1 MNFVKNQSRLLVVI
15 LLLILATV
23 TGDLAPTFG
32 ICCAYGANWARE
44 SQQCSAFPTP
54 INELPTE
61 HQSICVTAAGI
72 CCLRYFRNEQC
83 QKGSQAAQLGH
94 DCLPSSSQGGEYF
107 KDCCQA
113 CKLGIFSG
121 GMGMGCGTR
130 FKFGFP
136 WDNAYHDCCNQA
148 TSSNLS
154 PNLPGNQV
162 IDNENLYPGV
172 PSSPSG
178 IPDPENLCEQ
188 LSGKLCSDFC
198 VPTPGSYRCMC
209 RPGFTLSR
217 DGKTCI
223 QDAVN
228 NRCEENNPCDH
239 ICMDTGVSIV
249 CSCNPGFILEADQKS
264 CEDINECSSGVHGCV
279 AVEQVCYNLVGS
291 YVCINADGSFSAPGP
306 TPIQPGSP
314 SGLPADSRI
323 TAFDK
328 NEVVQGRNPLIRG
341 GHGTLGVQGFPGAS
355 PEPGLS
361 GFSQSHGRCPPG
373 YSFNLDSQACD
384 DVDECQVTS
393 GLCVRG
399 TICQNTIGSYT
410 CTHMPVVDC
419 PSGFAFDL
427 NLQSCLDVDECEDG
441 SHNCNWTTHLCVNN
455 QGGYMCQ
462 EKSGSSECVAGYKFS
477 TQQQKCIDVDEC
489 AEELHGCH
497 PEEETCRNTDG
508 AYECDIA
515 CQEGFQ
521 FSLVL
526 RTCVDQDECVDAPC
540 EPGWECRNTVGS
552 YLCHELPRAFC
563 PAGYK
568 PSNGSASGCED
579 VDECVEGL
587 HSCHAVRELC
597 INEIGKYRCEAI
609 IHNEVNREGSQFRNV
624 PHAAFQPHVEECPEG
639 YGFDLTSRQ
648 CLDIDECNVGFD
660 DCSQAEKCINTL
672 GSYVC
677 QPHVRC
683 TAGFA
688 PDSLTGE
695 CKDVDECAAGIGNC
709 LPGQICFNTIGAFE
723 CRVECQDGFIYD
735 PTDAAVCVDV
745 NECLLSPCG
754 FGEDCHNT
762 EGSYICIASNSATSS
777 IFTTSSTSTTTTT
790 RPPATCLPG
799 FKRNPKTLQCED
811 VDECEEGLHNC
822 QVGHEQCVNTYG
834 GHDCRSR
841 PCSPGFVRDPHDPSL
856 CKDVNECES
865 SPCEAEEK
873 CVNTNGSYSCRRRL
887 TPCTPGFR
895 RNERNEECE
904 DIDEC
909 VEEAPCSSEE
919 RCINTHGSYKCRSV
933 QCPPGYQRNIWGQCR
948 DVNECETG
956 EHTCNIPKEQCVNS
970 IGSFRCKPLPDC
982 PQGFTRHPTSLRCVD
997 VDECVE
1003 GTHDCMDGEQCF
1015 NQYGQYDCRASP
1027 NSCSRGFRYN
1037 SRDRRCKD
1045 IDECTENSDSCDRET
1060 QTCINSQGSFRCIDR
1075 KPICDFGYRYNE
1087 ELQSCVDIDECTEDT
1102 HDCSS
1107 VETCVNH
1114 LGHYTCQHRSV
1125 DGDSLNSTAYN
1136 KENNEDVSDYEVV
1149 LAKRPGDGGNKR
1161 SRCSAG
1167 YRYNRRRRTCVDID
1181 ECEENRDFCN
1191 KLTERCVNNEG
1202 NYWCSLILDL
1212 PVPSSKHITTSSTT
1226 TTLKPPPL
1234 PSLPPKPDHLTPQC
1248 PLGTEYN
1255 HLTKACVDID
1265 ECATNPCKAFE
1276 VCENS
1281 QGSYQCQ
1288 CLAGYSREEPDGDCE
1303 DMNECQ
1309 LDLHTCTS
1317 TQRCDNTVGSY
1328 ACIRIAGCGTG
1339 YTLNHN
1345 TGECDDIDE
1354 CIEDNPCRQ
1363 NERCTNTLGS
1373 YKCQPRLNCYAGFE
1387 MNEAGTQCVD
1397 IDECA
1402 KGTHQCVGNQ
1412 LCSNRQG
1419 SYICYCPQ
1427 GFRRNTQQ
1435 QCEDINEC
1443 ESYRGRVCANN
1454 ADCENTE
1461 GSFICKCKA
1470 GFKQAANGLSCI
1482 DVDECEETPEICQH
1496 NCINVWGTYYCTCN
1510 AGHILNSDNR
1520 TCSDVDECENARN
1533 RGHLC
1538 IGLCV
1543 NVPGS
1548 FKCTCPDGYTLAAD
1562 GRTCKDINEC
1572 ETSNVCRGI
1581 GEQCVNT
1588 QGGYKCNTI
1597 TCPDNYVRDSRH
1609 KNRCERLA
1617 SHCQLGD
1624 DACRLKPLSYSY
1636 NYLPL
1641 VSNLTLPSVGEVNIF
1656 TMRGPLWSTTTVQF
1670 ELELEYVE
1678 TSPEVQPVTRDYFRL
1693 KRTAYNQAVISLVKS
1708 IIGPQEIQLSLN
1720 MKLYQQGRYSGSA
1733 VAKLLLYVSE
1743 YTF

>member
-264 CEDINECSSGVHGCV
+264 CED
-279 AVEQVCYNLVGS
+279 
-291 YVCINADGSFSAPGP
+291 
-306 TPIQPGSP
+306 
-314 SGLPADSRI
+314 
-323 TAFDK
+323 
-328 NEVVQGRNPLIRG
+328 
-341 GHGTLGVQGFPGAS
+341 
-355 PEPGLS
+355 
-361 GFSQSHGRCPPG
+361 
-373 YSFNLDSQACD
+373 
-384 DVDECQVTS
+384 
-393 GLCVRG
+393 
-399 TICQNTIGSYT
+399 
-410 CTHMPVVDC
+410 
-419 PSGFAFDL
+419 
-427 NLQSCLDVDECEDG
+427 VDECEDG

-639 YGFDLTSRQ
+639 FGFDLTSRQ

-1087 ELQSCVDIDECTEDT
+1087 ELQSCVDIDEC
-1102 HDCSS
+1102 
-1107 VETCVNH
+1107 
-1114 LGHYTCQHRSV
+1114 
-1125 DGDSLNSTAYN
+1125 
-1136 KENNEDVSDYEVV
+1136 
-1149 LAKRPGDGGNKR
+1149 
-1161 SRCSAG
+1161 
-1167 YRYNRRRRTCVDID
+1167 
-1181 ECEENRDFCN
+1181 EENRDFCN

-1345 TGECDDIDE
+1345 TGECDDNDECKLNTHNCYQLGPKYQCVNIRGSFRCKHKTCSPFHILNDEGNCVVRSCDVGYRPGEFNCVDIDE

-1678 TSPEVQPVTRDYFRL
+1678 TSPE
-1693 KRTAYNQAVISLVKS
+1693 S
-1708 IIGPQEIQLSLN
+1708 
-1720 MKLYQQGRYSGSA
+1720 SA
-1733 VAKLLLYVSE
+1733 SYKGL
-1743 YTF
+1743 F